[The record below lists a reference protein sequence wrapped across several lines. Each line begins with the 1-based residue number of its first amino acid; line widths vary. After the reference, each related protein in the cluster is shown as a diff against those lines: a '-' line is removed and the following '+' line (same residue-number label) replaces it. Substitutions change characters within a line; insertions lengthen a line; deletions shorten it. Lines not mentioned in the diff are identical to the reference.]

1 MTSESTT
8 VQTSIRNPEQENEY
22 LLSSIEHLQ
31 DQLEETRLDLYNS
44 VAERKQLVE
53 ALNDLRTKLQP
64 AGRLTN
70 SEVKG
75 FVKQLKYNIS
85 NLGEQ
90 WPESV
95 PLESPSTDH
104 KYLRHLQSITPES
117 SDYRRLLQDEDR
129 RPQVVEAFIWKVLA
143 TEVFGHFHWA
153 GGTAAPHMRSLQL
166 FFTPGQLGSPRLFD
180 VQLWTWKTTQLFF
193 EALNS
198 REDDEKHQ
206 NKLYLERMKNNIT
219 LLIIET
225 IGLSINSSGGIA
237 EQLDDILQGA
247 IELDKKF
254 CQQAATWEWKYSYKS
269 HHEEA
274 FVFDGDFMNLDQA
287 ERFSSDEKAQAQQ
300 LVRFVI
306 SPALIKRGGKDGIN
320 DEQETTVMNMVVSC
334 KN

>member
-1 MTSESTT
+1 MHT
-8 VQTSIRNPEQENEY
+8 I
-22 LLSSIEHLQ
+22 HLMEAAIARHH
-31 DQLEETRLDLYNS
+31 LI
-44 VAERKQLVE
+44 QLVE
-53 ALNDLRTKLQP
+53 VLNDLRTKLQP

-70 SEVKG
+70 GEAKG

-104 KYLRHLQSITPES
+104 KYLWHLQSITPES
-117 SDYRRLLQDEDR
+117 SDYRLLLQDEDR

-153 GGTAAPHMRSLQL
+153 GGTAAPRVRSLQL
-166 FFTPGQLGSPRLFD
+166 FFTPSQLGSPRLFD

-198 REDDEKHQ
+198 RGDDEKDQ
-206 NKLYLERMKNNIT
+206 NKLYLDRMKNNIT
-219 LLIIET
+219 LIIIET
-225 IGLSINSSGGIA
+225 LGLSINSSGSIA

-254 CQQAATWEWKYSYKS
+254 CQQAARWEWKYSYKS
-269 HHEEA
+269 HHEGA
-274 FVFDGDFMNLDQA
+274 LVFDGDFTNLDRA
-287 ERFSSDEKAQAQQ
+287 ERLSSDEKAQAQR
-300 LVRFVI
+300 LVRFDI
-306 SPALIKRGGKDGIN
+306 SPALIKRGGKDGMN
-320 DEQETTVMNMVVSC
+320 DELETTGMKMVVSC